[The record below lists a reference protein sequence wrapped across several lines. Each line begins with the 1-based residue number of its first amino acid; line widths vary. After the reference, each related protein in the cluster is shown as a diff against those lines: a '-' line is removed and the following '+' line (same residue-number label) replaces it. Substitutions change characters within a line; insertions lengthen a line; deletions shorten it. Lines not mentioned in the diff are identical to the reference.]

1 MKRIIL
7 LCASIL
13 LLIYLAGCTRNED
26 SRNTEKYSMN
36 SSVAYGSAD
45 ADSLD
50 KTTITYKIAID
61 GKKQDIENIAS
72 QEVIINMDYLDLLL
86 EDESHSSELK
96 NEEQQPYLEISGS
109 FIFDTSGKS
118 KEEII
123 SMNLL
128 QGVKIIDKDKN
139 EYLLK
144 FNN

>member
-7 LCASIL
+7 LCASML
-13 LLIYLAGCTRNED
+13 LLIYLVGYIRNED

-50 KTTITYKIAID
+50 KTTITYTIAID
-61 GKKQDIENIAS
+61 GEKQDIENIVS

-86 EDESHSSELK
+86 EDESYSSELK
-96 NEEQQPYLEISGS
+96 NGEQQPYLEISGS
-109 FIFDTSGKS
+109 LIFDTSGKT

-123 SMNLL
+123 TMDLL
-128 QGVKIIDKDKN
+128 QSVKIIDKNKN